1 MPPALTCGDR
11 TGGAVAPSLEAI
23 FWDVDGT
30 LAETELEGHRVAYN
44 QALAEAGLPWR
55 WDRARYLDD
64 LGLSGG
70 RERMARFLTDLEGSA
85 PSEHL
90 LDTLVAAKKRHY
102 AELMRSGSIPLR
114 EGVGR
119 LIGAA
124 AAAGLTQI
132 IVTTSSRAAVEAL
145 MVGSLAGVAGAF
157 RGWISGDDVTR
168 KKPDPQG
175 YRLAMAGAGL
185 DPQRVMVVEDSAH
198 GLAAA
203 QGAGLTTL
211 VTLSSLSRHEGV
223 GAFAAAAAVVDGL
236 GGPDRPLALLHG
248 PACPEGQVT
257 LSWLERLLPAP

>member
-1 MPPALTCGDR
+1 
-11 TGGAVAPSLEAI
+11 VAPSLEAI

-70 RERMARFLTDLEGSA
+70 RERMARFLTNLEGSS
-85 PSEHL
+85 PSEPL
-90 LDTLVAAKKRHY
+90 LDALVAAKKRHY

-114 EGVGR
+114 EGVAR

-145 MVGSLAGVAGAF
+145 MAGSLAGVAGAF
-157 RGWISGDDVTR
+157 RGWISGDDVSL

-175 YRLAMAGAGL
+175 YRLAMAGL
-185 DPQRVMVVEDSAH
+185 DPQRVVVVEDSTQ

-203 QGAGLTTL
+203 RGAGLTTL

-236 GGPDRPLALLHG
+236 GAPDRPLALLHG

-257 LSWLERLLPAP
+257 LSWLERLLSAP

>member
-1 MPPALTCGDR
+1 
-11 TGGAVAPSLEAI
+11 VAPSLEAI

-44 QALAEAGLPWR
+44 QALAEAALPWR

-70 RERMARFLTDLEGSA
+70 RERMARFVTDLEGSA
-85 PSEHL
+85 PSERL

-124 AAAGLTQI
+124 AAGLTQI

-145 MVGSLAGVAGAF
+145 MAGSLAGVAGAF
-157 RGWISGDDVTR
+157 RGWISGDDVSR

-175 YRLAMAGAGL
+175 YRLALAGVGL
-185 DPQRVMVVEDSAH
+185 DPQRVVVVEDSTQ

-203 QGAGLTTL
+203 RGAGLTTL

-248 PACPEGQVT
+248 PACLEGQVT

>member
-1 MPPALTCGDR
+1 
-11 TGGAVAPSLEAI
+11 VAPFLEAI

-55 WDRARYLDD
+55 WDRSRYLND

-70 RERMARFLTDLEGSA
+70 RERMALFLTDLEGRP
-85 PSEHL
+85 PSETL
-90 LDTLVAAKKRHY
+90 LDALVAAKKRHY
-102 AELMRSGSIPLR
+102 TELMRNGSIPLR
-114 EGVGR
+114 EGVAR

-145 MVGSLAGVAGAF
+145 MAGSLAEVAGAF
-157 RGWISGDDVTR
+157 RGLISGDDVSR

-175 YRLAMAGAGL
+175 YRLALARAGL
-185 DPQRVMVVEDSAH
+185 DPQRVVVVEDSAQ
-198 GLAAA
+198 GLESAR
-203 QGAGLTTL
+203 GAGLTTL
-211 VTLSSLSRHEGV
+211 VTLSSLSRHDEVGV
-223 GAFAAAAAVVDGL
+223 FAAAAAVVDGL
-236 GGPDRPLALLHG
+236 GCPDRPLALLHG

-257 LSWLERLLPAP
+257 LSWLERLLPAS

>member
-1 MPPALTCGDR
+1 MALS
-11 TGGAVAPSLEAI
+11 VEAI

-55 WDRARYLDD
+55 WDRTRYRND

-70 RERMARFLTDLEGSA
+70 RERMALFLTDLEGRP
-85 PSEHL
+85 PSETL
-90 LDTLVAAKKRHY
+90 LDALVAAKKRHY
-102 AELMRSGSIPLR
+102 SELMRNGSIPLR
-114 EGVGR
+114 EGVAR

-145 MVGSLAGVAGAF
+145 MAGSLAEVAGAF
-157 RGWISGDDVTR
+157 RGLISGDDVSR

-175 YRLAMAGAGL
+175 YRLALDRAGL
-185 DPQRVMVVEDSAH
+185 DPQRVVVVEDSAQ
-198 GLAAA
+198 GLASAR
-203 QGAGLTTL
+203 GAGLTTL
-211 VTLSSLSRHEGV
+211 VTLSSLSRHDGV
-223 GAFAAAAAVVDGL
+223 GVFAAAAAVVDGL
-236 GGPDRPLALLHG
+236 GCPDRPLALLHG

-257 LSWLERLLPAP
+257 LSWLERLLLAP

>member
-1 MPPALTCGDR
+1 M
-11 TGGAVAPSLEAI
+11 APSLEAI

-44 QALAEAGLPWR
+44 HALAEADLPWR
-55 WDRARYLDD
+55 WDRARYLHD

-70 RERMARFLTDLEGSA
+70 RERMARFLTELEGSP
-85 PSEHL
+85 PSEPL
-90 LDTLVAAKKRHY
+90 LDALVAAKKRHY

-114 EGVGR
+114 EGVAR

-124 AAAGLTQI
+124 ATAGLTQI

-145 MVGSLAGVAGAF
+145 MAGSLAGLAGAF
-157 RGWISGDDVTR
+157 RGWISGDDVSR

-175 YRLAMAGAGL
+175 YQLAMAGAGL
-185 DPQRVMVVEDSAH
+185 DPQRVVVVEDSAQ

-203 QGAGLTTL
+203 RGAGLTTL

-223 GAFAAAAAVVDGL
+223 GVFVAAAAVVDGL
-236 GGPDRPLALLHG
+236 GGPDRPLALVHG

>member
-1 MPPALTCGDR
+1 
-11 TGGAVAPSLEAI
+11 VA
-23 FWDVDGT
+23 
-30 LAETELEGHRVAYN
+30 
-44 QALAEAGLPWR
+44 
-55 WDRARYLDD
+55 
-64 LGLSGG
+64 
-70 RERMARFLTDLEGSA
+70 
-85 PSEHL
+85 
-90 LDTLVAAKKRHY
+90 
-102 AELMRSGSIPLR
+102 
-114 EGVGR
+114 R

-145 MVGSLAGVAGAF
+145 MAGSLAGVAGAF
-157 RGWISGDDVTR
+157 RGWISGDDVSL

-175 YRLAMAGAGL
+175 YRLAMAGL
-185 DPQRVMVVEDSAH
+185 DPQRVVVVEDSTQ

-203 QGAGLTTL
+203 RGAGLTTL

-236 GGPDRPLALLHG
+236 GAPDRPLALLHG

>member
-1 MPPALTCGDR
+1 MAR
-11 TGGAVAPSLEAI
+11 SLEAI

-30 LAETELEGHRVAYN
+30 LAETELDGHRVAYN

-55 WDRARYLDD
+55 WDRGRYLDD
-64 LGLSGG
+64 LGLAGG
-70 RERMARFLTDLEGSA
+70 RERMARFLTDLEGSP
-85 PSEHL
+85 PSGSL
-90 LDTLVAAKKRHY
+90 LDALVVAKKRHY

-114 EGVGR
+114 EGVVR

-132 IVTTSSRAAVEAL
+132 IVTTSSRAAVDAL
-145 MVGSLAGVAGAF
+145 LAGSLAEMAGAF
-157 RGWISGDDVTR
+157 RGWISGDDVSR

-175 YRLAMAGAGL
+175 YRLAMDLAGTGL
-185 DPQRVMVVEDSAH
+185 DPQRVVVVEDSAQ

-203 QGAGLTTL
+203 KGAGLTTL

-236 GGPDRPLALLHG
+236 GATDRPLALVHG
-248 PACPEGQVT
+248 PACPEGLVT
-257 LSWLERLLPAP
+257 LGWLELLLPAP